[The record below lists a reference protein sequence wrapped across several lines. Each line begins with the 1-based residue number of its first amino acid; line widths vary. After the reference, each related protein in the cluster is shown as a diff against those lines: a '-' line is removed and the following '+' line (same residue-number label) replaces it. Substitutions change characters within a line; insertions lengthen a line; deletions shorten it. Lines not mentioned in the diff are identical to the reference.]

1 MLNEGQLLQQA
12 LISEKATDKQESQ
25 NCYVFKVAL
34 NANKMEI
41 KRSIEKAFHVK
52 VKAVTVIRVKGKT
65 KTLGRFTG
73 RRSDWKKA
81 YVWLKEGDKI
91 ELFETV

>member
-1 MLNEGQLLQQA
+1 MLNEGKVLLRA
-12 LISEKATDKQESQ
+12 LISEKATDRQENQ
-25 NCYVFKVAL
+25 NCYVFRVAL

-41 KRSIEKAFHVK
+41 KRSIERAFDVK
-52 VKAVTVIRVKGKT
+52 VRGVTVVRVKGKT

-81 YVWLKEGDKI
+81 YVWLKEGDRI

>member
-1 MLNEGQLLQQA
+1 MLNEGKTLLQA
-12 LISEKATDKQESQ
+12 LISEKATDRQENQ
-25 NCYVFKVAL
+25 NCFVFRVAL
-34 NANKMEI
+34 NANKLEV
-41 KRSIEKAFHVK
+41 KRSVEKAFNVK
-52 VKAVTVIRVKGKT
+52 VRSVTVVRVKGKT

-81 YVWLKEGDKI
+81 YVWLKEGDRI